1 MMRLG
6 ASGERG
12 ILSPTG
18 LPIPPSR
25 LALILTDVPISTV
38 SSKPAD
44 ASNHQMTKLGSSLL
58 SAVLLS
64 ALVTLP
70 TTRPDAS
77 LMIAM
82 QAPPAGCHQH
92 GPAPVSQP
100 VSYRCCQSGHD
111 SALLPISFAAQLDSG
126 DLTDGHPIRIPVP
139 SFHDRGHSRHN
150 LATSSSDP
158 PNTTPLRV

>member
-1 MMRLG
+1 
-6 ASGERG
+6 
-12 ILSPTG
+12 
-18 LPIPPSR
+18 
-25 LALILTDVPISTV
+25 
-38 SSKPAD
+38 
-44 ASNHQMTKLGSSLL
+44 MTKLGSSLL

-111 SALLPISFAAQLDSG
+111 SALLQILFTAQPDSG
-126 DLTDGHPIRIPVP
+126 DLTASHPICIPVP
-139 SFHDRGHSRHN
+139 AFHDRGQSPHS

-158 PNTTPLRV
+158 PNVTPLRV